1 MVRRRLIIGL
11 VTVLVLV
18 YSIEV
23 SAQMVQDLVDQVSQD
38 NYSYYLDDLLYTHT
52 GDNRGF
58 GSEHDL
64 ARANIFSEFDSFG
77 LQTSLDPFQYSSSTY
92 YNVVGVHPGR
102 VRPDDIYILGAHYD
116 SAYNPGADDNA
127 SGTAG
132 VMEAA
137 RILSRY
143 DFEATLIFIG
153 FDREEQGLW
162 GSAAYAA
169 QHQNDNIL
177 GMISMDMIAYN
188 GSGNNRASIYSDL
201 NSDPLAWDLIDAISL
216 YGNGLA
222 PIDAGD
228 MGRSDHAPFQ
238 DEGFQAC
245 LLIENDVF
253 DNPNYHT
260 QSDTVDTLG
269 YIDYTFATNMVRSAA
284 GFAAEAAVLIPE
296 PTALLIMTAGLLFL
310 NRKTRPPNTRSK

>member
-1 MVRRRLIIGL
+1 MARRRLIVGL
-11 VTVLVLV
+11 VTVLALV
-18 YSIEV
+18 YSIEA
-23 SAQMVQDLVDQVSQD
+23 STQMVQDLVDQVSQD
-38 NYSYYLDDLLYTHT
+38 NYSDYLDDLLYTHT
-52 GDNRGF
+52 GDNRGY

-64 ARANIFSEFDSFG
+64 ARANIFNEFDSFG
-77 LQTSLDPFQYSSSTY
+77 LQTSFDPFQYSSSTY
-92 YNVVGVHPGR
+92 YNVVGVHPGL

-116 SAYNPGADDNA
+116 SVSNPGADDNA

-137 RILSRY
+137 RILSQY

-153 FDREEQGLW
+153 FDREEQGLR
-162 GSAAYAA
+162 GSRAYAE

-201 NSDPLAWDLIDAISL
+201 NSDSLAGDLIDAVSL
-216 YGNGLA
+216 YGNNLT

-228 MGRSDHAPFQ
+228 SGGSDHVPFQ
-238 DEGFQAC
+238 NEGFQAC
-245 LLIENDVF
+245 LLIENDF
-253 DNPNYHT
+253 SSNPYYHD
-260 QSDTVDTLG
+260 QSDTIDTLG
-269 YIDYTFATNMVRSAA
+269 YIDYAFATNMVRSTT

-296 PTALLIMTAGLLFL
+296 PTALLIMSAGLLFVR
-310 NRKTRPPNTRSK
+310 RKT